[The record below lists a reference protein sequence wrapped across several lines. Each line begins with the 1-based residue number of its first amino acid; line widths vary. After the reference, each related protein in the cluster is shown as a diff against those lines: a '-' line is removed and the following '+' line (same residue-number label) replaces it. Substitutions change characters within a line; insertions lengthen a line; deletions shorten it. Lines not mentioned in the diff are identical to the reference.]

1 MMKKI
6 LLISL
11 LLFGGIGGLFA
22 ERFVPK
28 SDLIPAILSI
38 VEQGYVDGKRL
49 VPEKMLEGSLELL
62 STSIAPVLTE
72 YRIKSGKVYVTISVD
87 QFKRELV
94 FNKPKTVLDLNRI
107 LQDVAQFTKENLEKG
122 EKLEKVDYALING
135 FLKKLDPHSMFLIPK
150 VYSEFNQSTVGNYG
164 GVGMMIGIRD
174 SQLTV
179 ISPIDD
185 TPASRAGLRAKDT
198 IVQIDDESTVNMSL
212 QDAVGKLKGEPG
224 TEVKIYIMRKGMS
237 VAKVVPV
244 KRALIK
250 IKSVESERFDR
261 AEKTV
266 GYIQVKTFGRNTIEE
281 INAALPDLDYKFQS
295 FQGLIIDLRNNPGG
309 LLQQAIAVSD
319 RFLDSGVIVAT
330 SGVDAENLHS
340 VKANWFDTINNI
352 PVIIL
357 INNGSA
363 SASEIVT
370 AALKSHNRAV
380 VLGRRT
386 FGKGSVQQ
394 VIPIAEGAAL
404 KLTMSKYLTPGN
416 RSIQSVGVSPHIELV
431 PYSVEQEFV
440 RLSPAK
446 EEGMEKELAQAFSEW
461 GDKPDRPEQS
471 TFYLFDAPS
480 DEELESEE
488 DLTPKQARKKRQE
501 RDYLLQS
508 AVNILFENSRK
519 GYDNAFS
526 NTDGQMELLKT
537 SHRYFTKKETA
548 QELKISKKLSEF
560 KVDWKNTPTRG
571 TVKLKTKTWIE
582 IRDKSKEKKVAKV
595 AKGEKAEK
603 VEDKDKFFKL
613 HKGPVP
619 ADSEIRLYLQAQN
632 LGKKPLGKLMA
643 TTASENNALDD
654 RQFVFGFIK
663 PKETKKWYIPISI
676 SSSGLSRNDMIKF
689 EFTNGTKKIR
699 HKMSRELTIA
709 ESKRPHFLY
718 EVSVDKDKIKV
729 GTKVKVLVKV
739 KNAGVGTSNKVSV
752 LLKNGEGSR
761 IFLRKGR
768 QNIPK
773 LKTGESREI
782 AFEFDV
788 KQAPLDGDLDLSL
801 DILDSKFPLVGIN
814 HKLKI
819 PMNSKFV
826 AIKNAAPKMVMP
838 KAKRVSAVKNYKLA
852 LTITDEGGV
861 KDLYVI
867 VNEKKVFY
875 KNYLREKM
883 RKKVDVN
890 LELKLDEK
898 INRIIVISRD
908 DQNVDTKKALY
919 VRYLGL
925 K

>member
-1 MMKKI
+1 MKKI

-11 LLFGGIGGLFA
+11 FLLGSLSALYA

-72 YRIKSGKVYVTISVD
+72 YKIKGSKVYVTISVD
-87 QFKRELV
+87 QSKRELV

-107 LQDVAQFTKENLEKG
+107 LQDVAQFTKENLEKD
-122 EKLEKVDYALING
+122 EKLERVDHALING

-185 TPASRAGLRAKDT
+185 TPASRAGLRAKDK

-212 QDAVGKLKGEPG
+212 QDAVGKLKGEPN
-224 TEVKIYIMRKGMS
+224 TEVKIYIMRKGLS
-237 VAKVVPV
+237 AAKVVPV
-244 KRALIK
+244 NRALIK

-261 AEKTV
+261 AKKTV

-281 INAALPDLDYKFQS
+281 INAALPDLDYKFKS

-319 RFLDSGVIVAT
+319 RFLETGVIVAT

-340 VKANWFDTINNI
+340 VKANWFDTISNV

-357 INNGSA
+357 VNNGSA

-370 AALKSHNRAV
+370 AALKSHDRAV

-394 VIPIAEGAAL
+394 VIPMAEGSAL

-431 PYSVEQEFV
+431 PYSIDQEFV

-471 TFYLFDAPS
+471 TFYLFDTPS
-480 DEELESEE
+480 DEALEKEE
-488 DLTPKQARKKRQE
+488 DLTPKEARKKRQE

-508 AVNILFENSRK
+508 AVNILFENGRK
-519 GYDNAFS
+519 GYDSTFS
-526 NTDGQMELLKT
+526 NSNGQMELLKT
-537 SHRYFTKKETA
+537 SHRYFTKKEAA
-548 QELKISKKLSEF
+548 QEKKISKKLAEY
-560 KVDWKNTPTRG
+560 KVDWKNLPTRG
-571 TVKLKTKTWIE
+571 SVKLKTKSWIE
-582 IRDKSKEKKVAKV
+582 IRDKSKEKKVAKP
-595 AKGEKAEK
+595 AKGEKAAK
-603 VEDKDKFFKL
+603 VADKDKVFKL
-613 HKGPVP
+613 HQGPVP
-619 ADSEIRLYLQAQN
+619 ADSEIRLYLSAKN
-632 LGKKPLGKLMA
+632 LGARPLGKLMA
-643 TTASENNALDD
+643 TTVSENNALDD
-654 RQFVFGFIK
+654 RQLVFGHIK
-663 PKETKKWYIPISI
+663 PKETKKWYIPIKV
-676 SSSGLSRNDMIKF
+676 SSSGLSRNDMIQF
-689 EFTNGTKKIR
+689 ALTNGAKKII
-699 HKMSRELTIA
+699 HNASMELKILEA
-709 ESKRPHFLY
+709 KRPHFLY
-718 EVSVDKDKIKV
+718 EVSVNRDIIKK
-729 GTKVKVLVKV
+729 GDKVKILVKV
-739 KNAGVGTSNKVSV
+739 KNDGVGTSNKVSV

-768 QNIPK
+768 QTIPK
-773 LKTGESREI
+773 LKTGEERQV

-788 KQAPLDGDLDLSL
+788 KESPLDGDLDLSL
-801 DILDSKFPLVGIN
+801 DILDSKFPLVGVN

-819 PMNSKFV
+819 SLAHKL
-826 AIKNAAPKMVMP
+826 ADIKNAAPRVIMP
-838 KAKRVSAVKNYKLA
+838 KATGVSKTRKYKLP
-852 LTITDEGGV
+852 LTITDAGGV

-875 KNYLREKM
+875 KNYLREKQ
-883 RKKVDVN
+883 RTKVDLN